1 VVSFISSSGV
11 WNVLHRPTGLSPE
24 AQDKLK
30 AAFAAFFV
38 AQ

>member
-1 VVSFISSSGV
+1 V
-11 WNVLHRPTGLSPE
+11 WNVFHTPAGLSPE
-24 AQDKLK
+24 APDKLK